1 MGPIVRLTA
10 LAAVFLSFSA
20 TSFAQYPTG
29 PNNNGG
35 MVANP
40 CPTDQDFASLCK
52 YAVEDAA
59 MARSPR
65 VVLFGDSITEAW
77 VAAEPDLFTLGIVNR
92 GIAGQT
98 TTQMLLRFYQ
108 DVIALKPQAV
118 QIMGGTNDVAG
129 NTGPTSPQDFKNDVM
144 AMVELAQ
151 AHRIRVLLAS
161 IPPADKFIWNPAVKP
176 AARILELN
184 AWLRSYAYQRKIV
197 FVDYYTV
204 LASKAGGLRPELGE
218 DGTHPNANGYARMRP
233 VLLNALTQILDS
245 RF

>member
-1 MGPIVRLTA
+1 MKPIVRLA
-10 LAAVFLSFSA
+10 VLAAVFAAFA
-20 TSFAQYPTG
+20 GASFAQFPTG
-29 PNNNGG
+29 PNNNAG

-40 CPTDQDFASLCK
+40 CPTDQDFANLCK
-52 YAVEDAA
+52 YTVEDAA
-59 MARSPR
+59 MAQSPR
-65 VVLFGDSITEAW
+65 IVLFGDSITEGW
-77 VAAEPDLFTLGIVNR
+77 VAAEPDLFTLGIVGR

-129 NTGPTSPQDFKNDVM
+129 NTGPTSPQDFKNDIM
-144 AMVELAQ
+144 AMVDLAQ

-161 IPPADKFIWNPAVKP
+161 IPPADRFTWNPAVKP
-176 AARILELN
+176 APRILELN
-184 AWLRSYAYQRKIV
+184 AWLRNYAYQRKIV

-204 LASKAGGLRPELGE
+204 LASKTGGLRPELGE

-233 VLLNALTQILDS
+233 VLLNALTQVLGHQ
-245 RF
+245 F

>member
-1 MGPIVRLTA
+1 MIHIVRLAA
-10 LAAVFLSFSA
+10 LVAIFAAFA
-20 TSFAQYPTG
+20 AASFAQG
-29 PNNNGG
+29 PNTNAG

-40 CPTDQDFASLCK
+40 CPTDQDFADLCK
-52 YAVEDAA
+52 YAGDNAGI
-59 MARSPR
+59 RQSPR
-65 VVLFGDSITEAW
+65 VVLFGDSITERWATS
-77 VAAEPDLFTLGIVNR
+77 EPDLFTLGIVNR

-129 NTGPTSPQDFKNDVM
+129 NSGPTSPQDFKNDIM

-161 IPPADKFIWNPAVKP
+161 IPPADRFSWNPTVKP

-184 AWLRSYAYQRKIV
+184 AWLRNYAYQKQIV

-204 LASKAGGLRPELGE
+204 LASKTGGLRPELGE
-218 DGTHPNANGYARMRP
+218 DGTHPNKDGYARMRP
-233 VLLNALTQILDS
+233 VFLNALAQVLGHQ
-245 RF
+245 F